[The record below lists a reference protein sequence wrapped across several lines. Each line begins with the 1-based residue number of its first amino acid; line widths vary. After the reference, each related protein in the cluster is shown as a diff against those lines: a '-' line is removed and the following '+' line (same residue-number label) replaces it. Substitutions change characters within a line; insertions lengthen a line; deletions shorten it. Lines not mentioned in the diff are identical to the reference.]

1 MIIRKL
7 SAKEKKA
14 QKEFLLE
21 ALADRQDEFLRLL
34 DECKIQDPRFF
45 LKIYTELSKTVMPKE
60 TKMDVTIGINRD
72 FDELKAMSSMTL
84 ISPEQ
89 QLPSLSTFVQME
101 PFPDINKDVIELS
114 ENEQ

>member
-7 SAKEKKA
+7 TPKEKKA
-14 QKEFLLE
+14 QKEFLRE
-21 ALADRQDEFLRLL
+21 ALAERQEDFLRLL

-45 LKIYTELSKTVMPKE
+45 LKIYTELSKTIMPKE
-60 TKMDVTIGINRD
+60 TKLDVTVGINRD

-101 PFPDINKDVIELS
+101 QFPDMSKDVVELS
-114 ENEQ
+114 DED